1 MTIHYRQLM
10 PLSLSLLLGL
20 SACAAKSNTLRLTGK
35 HYDATVVRHAPIT
48 RGQKSAIISDILSR
62 IGTAKVILKTRTRP
76 QTISPS
82 TKALSRL
89 KLAILGGLRIALLS
103 STRGAEMDIM
113 VRIKGQNPTPV
124 QIIWQVNGNLV
135 VESGTPTTFPSRKHG
150 TLNLKFTNGSD
161 RWSPIEKA
169 HVREALALLS
179 QQELAVMQ
187 KIPLRRERNKR
198 VSKWA
203 KGGLYEQK
211 GCHAKIRMYS
221 SAFAGR
227 HLKFSGDP
235 KHPRS
240 KTISTILHE
249 VAHALHH
256 APSRQVY
263 CRFDERNRRFEKR
276 VRAYNQAIK
285 KTSANA
291 RRTQLERERAWIET
305 ESKTLQKMMSKADTL
320 SRMGPVLAAFK
331 KQLGNRQGPT
341 VYGATALEETFAEAF
356 SLFHS
361 DRAALTRIWP
371 DIARW
376 FAQNKHL
383 TK

>member
-1 MTIHYRQLM
+1 MTFQCRQVM
-10 PLSLSLLLGL
+10 PIFISMTLCL
-20 SACAAKSNTLRLTGK
+20 SACAAKSNTIRLTGK

-48 RGQKSAIISDILSR
+48 QGQKSAIIADILSR
-62 IGTAKVILKTRTRP
+62 IGGGKVIIKNRKRS
-76 QTISPS
+76 QTITPS
-82 TKALSRL
+82 AKRLSRL
-89 KLAILGGLRIALLS
+89 HLAMLGGLRIALLS
-103 STRGAEMDIM
+103 SSRGAEMDIM

-135 VESGTPTTFPSRKHG
+135 MESGTPTTFPARKHG

-161 RWSPIEKA
+161 RWSAIEKA

-179 QQELAVMQ
+179 PQELAVMQ

-211 GCHAKIRMYS
+211 GCYAKIRMYS

-227 HLKFSGDP
+227 HLKFSGEP
-235 KHPRS
+235 KRPRS

-256 APSRQVY
+256 APSRQAY
-263 CRFDERNRRFEKR
+263 CRLDKRNRSFEKR
-276 VRAYNQAIK
+276 VRRYNQAIK
-285 KTSANA
+285 NTNVNA
-291 RRTQLERERAWIET
+291 QRAQLERERAWIET
-305 ESKTLQKMMSKADTL
+305 ESKTLQRLMTKADAL

-331 KQLGNRQGPT
+331 RQLGNRKGPT

-371 DIARW
+371 DVTTW
-376 FAQNKHL
+376 FVQNKHL
-383 TK
+383 TQ

>member
-1 MTIHYRQLM
+1 MMINCRQLM

-20 SACAAKSNTLRLTGK
+20 SACAAKSTTLRLTGK

-48 RGQKSAIISDILSR
+48 RGQKSAIITDILSR
-62 IGTAKVILKTRTRP
+62 IGGAKVIIKHRKRT
-76 QTISPS
+76 QTITPS
-82 TKALSRL
+82 TKSLSGL
-89 KLAILGGLRIALLS
+89 KLAMLGGLRIALLS
-103 STRGAEMDIM
+103 SSRGAEMDLM
-113 VRIKGQNPTPV
+113 VRIKGQKPTPV

-135 VESGTPTTFPSRKHG
+135 MESGTPTTFPSRKHG

-161 RWSPIEKA
+161 RWSAIEKA

-179 QQELAVMQ
+179 PHELAVMQ

-211 GCHAKIRMYS
+211 GCYAKIRMYS

-227 HLKFSGDP
+227 HLKFSGEP
-235 KHPRS
+235 KRPRS

-256 APSRQVY
+256 APSRQAY
-263 CRFDERNRRFEKR
+263 CRFDKRNRSFEKR
-276 VRAYNQAIK
+276 VRRYNQAIK
-285 KTSANA
+285 KPNINA
-291 RRTQLERERAWIET
+291 QRTQLERERAWIEA
-305 ESKTLQKMMSKADTL
+305 ESKTLQKMMSKADAL

-361 DRAALTRIWP
+361 DRAALARIWP

-383 TK
+383 TQ